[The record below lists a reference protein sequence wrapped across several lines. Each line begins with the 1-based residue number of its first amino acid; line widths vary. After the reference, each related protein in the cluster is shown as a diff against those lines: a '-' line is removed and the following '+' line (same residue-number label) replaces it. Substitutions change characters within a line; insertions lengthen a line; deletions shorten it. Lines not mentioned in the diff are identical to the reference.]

1 MIYYDRVSKIYADN
15 SIALEDV
22 SFSVEPGEFISF
34 VGHSGAGKTTLVKML
49 LAEEKPT
56 TGSVFFE
63 SINVHEIPL
72 SKVGDLRRKIGTV
85 FQDFRLLPNKTAY
98 ENIAFAMEAAGRA
111 EAEIRSDVPHVL
123 ELVDLGDK
131 INNFPHELSGGEQQR
146 VAIARA
152 IVNQPDVIVA
162 DEPTGNLDPVNTFE
176 VVQILKKIN
185 DLGTTILLTTHNK
198 GVIDNLKKRVITMD
212 RGKVSP
218 WTAARSS
225 AMTRR
230 ESIYYRYEMAHDKT
244 DIPRRLVKLFAQRVR
259 LLRIRARHDG
269 DALYRR
275 SNLVCRRYTR
285 LGAPGTA

>member
-123 ELVDLGDK
+123 ELVALGDK
-131 INNFPHELSGGEQQR
+131 MNNFPNELSGGEQQR

-212 RGKVSP
+212 RGKVI
-218 WTAARSS
+218 RD
-225 AMTRR
+225 
-230 ESIYYRYEMAHDKT
+230 DKEGKY
-244 DIPRRLVKLFAQRVR
+244 IL
-259 LLRIRARHDG
+259 
-269 DALYRR
+269 
-275 SNLVCRRYTR
+275 
-285 LGAPGTA
+285 